1 MLSQQL
7 VTPSVNKYW
16 VANIIN
22 IYKMEHIVEKFLQ
35 AANLQIVRNTSL
47 TLTSRFPIEQI
58 F

>member
-7 VTPSVNKYW
+7 VTPSANKYW

-22 IYKMEHIVEKFLQ
+22 TYKMEHIVEKFLQ